1 MDIYPKADIET
12 TKLRT
17 KRCND
22 GKPHRILKYHKT
34 VQDGLG
40 RTRRCAVLNG
50 YRKMIGGNSIMKHA
64 FVKFDEADQI
74 VDFVR
79 IITRYGYDADV
90 KCGSKIVDA
99 KSIVGV
105 LSLAR
110 SKVLELIVHS
120 DDCDALLEEIAPFAA

>member
-1 MDIYPKADIET
+1 
-12 TKLRT
+12 
-17 KRCND
+17 
-22 GKPHRILKYHKT
+22 
-34 VQDGLG
+34 
-40 RTRRCAVLNG
+40 
-50 YRKMIGGNSIMKHA
+50 MKHA

-79 IITRYGYDADV
+79 IITV

-110 SKVLELIVHS
+110 SKALELIVHS
-120 DDCDALLEEIAPFAA
+120 DDCDALLEEIAQFAA